1 MVTIRKAAWHN
12 MTLPQGREFALWF
25 FVRIARFLRAKERF
39 TIFKEQ
45 ITFFIFFCKERQEQF
60 PLLQRTRRAMKS
72 DSLFCFGHKKWKSMV
87 KRTNLKRIT
96 LKKSKSI
103 FHKERIAPVTLYLQ
117 TTFSP
122 VPLSV
127 NSDKTDL
134 LLSLFLKEWQEQKSK
149 FPTLHYLPPLHQFPL
164 WDG

>member
-1 MVTIRKAAWHN
+1 

-45 ITFFIFFCKERQEQF
+45 NAFFIFFCKERQEQF
-60 PLLQRTRRAMKS
+60 PLLQRTRRVMKS

-134 LLSLFLKEWQEQKSK
+134 LLSLVLKE
-149 FPTLHYLPPLHQFPL
+149 
-164 WDG
+164 